1 MFPTIFISLWLL
13 YALAG
18 FQRQLFICFLLRCWI
33 FISFIFSSVY
43 EEVQWLDSLCSILF
57 LFQEMRVAAMGC
69 IDGLYALWRRFDF
82 SSKKNGMHWW
92 FTKILYILLLFPSLY
107 TFLMY
112 IFFVILTGMGFGI
125 CLSGLICFGLE
136 NEWVYLL
143 SINRRFLCL
152 SLWNWFSLFS
162 VLFVDNPLLYLLSFW
177 FYWYSILCFLWK
189 KKKIVVIFWMVLM
202 TGSTA
207 LWSHFL
213 DDLLGLMVQQKR
225 LILSDKKFLSSF
237 MTSLLSSSCNS
248 LLVPESIGQRY
259 STNFI
264 KLVVLVGIIMLCS
277 FFISWKYTS
286 PHILGAIC
294 KIIDFF
300 LMVLLNK

>member
-33 FISFIFSSVY
+33 FIGFIFSSVY
-43 EEVQWLDSLCSILF
+43 EEVQWLDSLCSIVS
-57 LFQEMRVAAMGC
+57 LFQETRVAAMGC

-112 IFFVILTGMGFGI
+112 ILFVILTGMGFGI

-136 NEWVYLL
+136 NELVYLL

-162 VLFVDNPLLYLLSFW
+162 VLFVDNPLLYLPPFGFIDTVFFVS
-177 FYWYSILCFLWK
+177 YGK
-189 KKKIVVIFWMVLM
+189 KKDCCYILNGINDRKHCIMESFSWWSSGLNGSAKKAYIVRQEI
-202 TGSTA
+202 
-207 LWSHFL
+207 
-213 DDLLGLMVQQKR
+213 
-225 LILSDKKFLSSF
+225 
-237 MTSLLSSSCNS
+237 
-248 LLVPESIGQRY
+248 
-259 STNFI
+259 
-264 KLVVLVGIIMLCS
+264 S
-277 FFISWKYTS
+277 FFIYDIFAQL
-286 PHILGAIC
+286 ILQ
-294 KIIDFF
+294 
-300 LMVLLNK
+300 

>member
-33 FISFIFSSVY
+33 FIGFIFSSVY
-43 EEVQWLDSLCSILF
+43 EEVQWLDSLCSIVS
-57 LFQEMRVAAMGC
+57 LFQETRVAAMGC

-112 IFFVILTGMGFGI
+112 ILFVILTGMGFGI

-162 VLFVDNPLLYLLSFW
+162 VLFVDNPLLYLLSFR

-189 KKKIVVIFWMVLM
+189 KKRLLLYFEWYLWQEALHYGVIFLM
-202 TGSTA
+202 IFWAWWFSKKGLYCQTRNFFLH
-207 LWSHFL
+207 LWH
-213 DDLLGLMVQQKR
+213 
-225 LILSDKKFLSSF
+225 
-237 MTSLLSSSCNS
+237 
-248 LLVPESIGQRY
+248 
-259 STNFI
+259 
-264 KLVVLVGIIMLCS
+264 LCS
-277 FFISWKYTS
+277 AH
-286 PHILGAIC
+286 PAIV
-294 KIIDFF
+294 F
-300 LMVLLNK
+300 